1 MPMLSVAQSHPS
13 ERAEF
18 IRKTYIHL
26 AGAIAAFTL
35 LEVIFF
41 NTGIAQL
48 LASLIFA
55 SGGIGWLAIMGGFTL
70 IGWLSSGLASKANN
84 EGLQYLGLGLYVLI
98 YSIVFIPLLFVATQ
112 YADSSV
118 LPTAVVLT
126 LCMFAG
132 LTLIAFTTQKDFS
145 FLGGFLRIGGFVS
158 LGFIVCSV
166 IFGFQLGLLF
176 SLGMVLFASVAI
188 LYDTSNVMRHYAT
201 NQHVAAALKLF
212 GSVAML
218 FYYILQILIRMNRR

>member
-1 MPMLSVAQSHPS
+1 MPMLSAAQSQPT

-41 NTGIAQL
+41 NTGIANL
-48 LASLIFA
+48 LANLIFA

-70 IGWLSSGLASKANN
+70 IGWLSGGLARQANN
-84 EGLQYLGLGLYVLI
+84 EGLQYLGLSLYVLI
-98 YSIVFIPLLFVATQ
+98 YSLVFIPLLFVATN

-118 LPTAVVLT
+118 LPTAVILT
-126 LCMFAG
+126 LCLFAG

-158 LGFIVCSV
+158 IGFIVCSV

-176 SLGMVLFASVAI
+176 SLGMVLFSAVAI
-188 LYDTSNVMRHYAT
+188 LYDTSNVMRHYAV

-212 GSVAML
+212 GSVALL
-218 FYYILQILIRMNRR
+218 FYYILSILVRMNRR